1 MKPAKL
7 LLLIPPLLALA
18 LMGAWILHQRSE
30 IGKIRNAAA
39 LRPAPHADRKHETA
53 TPKIIDPMKSGWRS
67 FGLEMWRLTTAGDPT
82 SAQTFLAYRER
93 IKQLSVGEIS
103 AAVDAIDAESFG
115 DEDAK
120 SRLLGELRRELLERE
135 PRMLLEYARDGIA
148 DGRFKRCHHL
158 KEALGKVAAVSP
170 RDAIAW
176 IDEVIEN
183 GAFDYAGARRYNPIW
198 LEYEKTLILG
208 LLPAHA
214 DLAGERVAGLPPE
227 TRDQVLSEHMLALNS
242 TPELQAAFCRI
253 CRRFL
258 DPEEVGERVVSMASL
273 AAATGGIA
281 SVSRVLTTV
290 EATPAERA
298 EACHASVSGHMAFVA
313 RSKEPGLDDV
323 EELRKW
329 VSSQGAGDPEKVTGD
344 ALGYLAGRPGFGVD
358 RAFES
363 IRAYHDRSHSD
374 RLLAEFLGWPV
385 AWRDPARCIELAGL
399 IRNENLRKKS
409 MTPP

>member
-7 LLLIPPLLALA
+7 LILAPPVLALA
-18 LMGAWILHQRSE
+18 LMGSWILRQRSE
-30 IGKIRNAAA
+30 IERIRDAATP
-39 LRPAPHADRKHETA
+39 RSAPPADRKHETA
-53 TPKIIDPMKSGWRS
+53 EPRIIDPTKSGWRS
-67 FGLEMWRLTTAGDPT
+67 FGLEMWRLTTAGDPA
-82 SAQTFLAYRER
+82 SGKAFLAYRDR

-103 AAVDAIDAESFG
+103 TAVDAIDGDSFG

-158 KEALGKVAAVSP
+158 KDALGKVAAVSP
-170 RDAIAW
+170 QDAIAW
-176 IDEVIEN
+176 MDEVIAK
-183 GAFDYAGARRYNPIW
+183 GAFDYAGANRYNPMW
-198 LEYEKTLILG
+198 LEYEKTLIFG
-208 LLPAHA
+208 LLPAHPE
-214 DLAGERVAGLPPE
+214 LAEERVAGLPPE
-227 TRDQVLSEHMLALNS
+227 ILNQVLTEHMLAMNG
-242 TPELQAAFCRI
+242 TPVLQAAFFKI
-253 CRRFL
+253 CRKFL
-258 DPEEVGERVVSMASL
+258 DPEEVGERVTGLASL
-273 AAATGGIA
+273 AATTGGIA
-281 SVSRVLTTV
+281 AVSRLLTAV

-298 EACHASVSGHMAFVA
+298 EACHAAASGHMEFVA
-313 RSKEPGLDDV
+313 RSREPGLNDV
-323 EELRKW
+323 EDLRKW

-344 ALGYLAGRPGFGVD
+344 ALGYLAGRPGFGAD

-363 IRAYHDRSHSD
+363 IRTYHDRSHSD

-399 IRNENLRKKS
+399 IRNENLRKES